1 MKKNGEH
8 KPIKKLLAANRS
20 EIAIRVFRSAH
31 EMGIRTVAIYSH
43 EDRYALHRLKA
54 DESYPVGKPGEPLR
68 AYLDIDGIIAVAKQC
83 GVDAIHP
90 GYGFLSE
97 NPDLARACVKAGI
110 AFVGPPAR
118 ILERLGDKIEA
129 RELAK
134 AAGVQ
139 VLSGGSKPIRD
150 LKEARALADKL
161 GYPVMLKAAKGG
173 GGRGMRVV
181 ASAKDLPDSLAQ
193 AQREALTA
201 FGSSDVFLE
210 KFVARARHLEVQL
223 LGDSHGNLVH
233 LYERDCSLQR
243 RHQKVVEISPAPNLP
258 EEVRDKLCNAA
269 LAIGRSVGYVSAGT
283 VEFLLDVDTNQ
294 VYFIEVNPRIQVEHT
309 VTEVTTGVDIV
320 KAQILVAQGATL
332 ADPGIYLPNQESVA
346 VRGYAFQCR
355 VTTEDPLNQ
364 FVPDYGRVTHYRSAG
379 GFGIRLDAGTAFS
392 GATITPY
399 YDSLLVK
406 VTAWA
411 RHFSDATRRMERC
424 LQEFRIRGVKT
435 NIPFLINLI
444 EHPAFIRGECT
455 TRFID
460 ETPQL
465 FQFPP
470 ARDRATKLLTYLGNV
485 IVNGHPV
492 VKNRPVPT
500 RRDSPVPP
508 CVDETVPPPPG
519 TRQRLLELGP
529 EKFCDWVLK
538 QKRLLLT
545 DTTFRDAHQSLLA
558 TRMRTYDMRE
568 IADAYARLAPEM
580 FSIEMWGGA
589 TFDTAMRFLSEC
601 PWQRLAEL
609 RQRIPNI
616 LFQMLLRASNAV
628 GYTSYPDNVVRAFCK
643 ESAAA
648 GIDLFRIFDSLNW
661 EPNLR
666 VAIDA
671 VRESNMLAEVA
682 ICYTGDI
689 TNPARSKYSLDYYV
703 KLAKRL
709 EAAGAHILAI
719 KDMAGLCK
727 PFAAEL
733 LVRTLKKEISIPI
746 HFHTHD
752 TSGVQAASILKA
764 SDAGVDIAD
773 AASGPMSGLSSQ
785 ANLDSLVE
793 SLRFTPRET
802 GLKPDNLRKLAS
814 YWEHVRELYA
824 AFETGQKASTSEVYV
839 YEMPGGQYTNLYAQ
853 AQALGVADRWPEV
866 CQMYAEVNQLF
877 GDIVKVTPSSKVVGD
892 MALFMVA
899 NNLTS
904 KDVLDS
910 NRELAFPESVTDLM
924 IGRLGQPPGGFPK
937 KLMQRVLRGQKPVKG
952 RPGQSMTPAD
962 FEKTAKNLSKT
973 LGNQPSHRDVLSYLL
988 YPRVYE
994 GFARHQ
1000 KEYSDT
1006 SVLPTPVFFYGLQPG
1021 EETAF
1026 EIEPG
1031 KTLIVKLVTIGEPH
1045 PDGKR
1050 TVFFELNG
1058 QPRDATVIDHSLESE
1073 IVKHPKADPSDPDQ
1087 IAAPMPGLIVN
1098 VAVQVGD
1105 QVAEGQKL
1113 LTLEAMKM
1121 EMTMYSPRNA
1131 RIAEVLVKPK
1141 TQMEAGDLLVR
1152 LE

>member
-1 MKKNGEH
+1 MV
-8 KPIKKLLAANRS
+8 ANRS

-31 EMGIRTVAIYSH
+31 EMGVRTVAIYAH

-68 AYLDIDGIIAVAKQC
+68 AYLDIDGIVSVAKQC

-97 NPDLARACVKAGI
+97 NPDFARACDKAGI

-139 VLSGGSKPIRD
+139 ILSGGIKPIKD
-150 LKEARALADKL
+150 VKEARALAAKL

-181 ASAKDLPDSLAQ
+181 HSDKELPDTLAQ

-223 LGDSHGNLVH
+223 LGDAHGNLVH

-243 RHQKVVEISPAPNLP
+243 RHQKVVEISPAPNLSK
-258 EEVRDKLCNAA
+258 EVRDKLCNAA
-269 LAIGRSVGYVSAGT
+269 LAIGNRVGYVSAGT
-283 VEFLLDVDTNQ
+283 VEFLYDVDSNEL
-294 VYFIEVNPRIQVEHT
+294 YFIEVNPRIQVEHT

-320 KAQILVAQGATL
+320 KSQICVAQGAKL
-332 ADPGIYLPNQESVA
+332 SDSGIDIPNQDSISI
-346 VRGYAFQCR
+346 RGYAMQCR
-355 VTTEDPLNQ
+355 VTTEDPLNN

-379 GFGIRLDAGTAFS
+379 GLGIRLDAGTAFS

-411 RHFSDATRRMERC
+411 RNFEDTTRRMERC
-424 LQEFRIRGVKT
+424 MREFRIRGVKT
-435 NIPFLINLI
+435 NIPFLVNVI
-444 EHPAFIRGECT
+444 EHPTFMRGECT

-470 ARDRATKLLTYLGNV
+470 SRDRATKLLTYLGT
-485 IVNGHPV
+485 IAVNGHPL
-492 VKNRPVPT
+492 VKNRPMPS
-500 RRDSPVPP
+500 RRDSPAPP
-508 CVDETVPPPPG
+508 VVDETLPPPPG
-519 TRQRLLELGP
+519 TRQLLQKLGP
-529 EKFCDWVLK
+529 DRFCEWILK

-568 IADAYARLAPEM
+568 ISDAYARLAPEM

-589 TFDTAMRFLSEC
+589 TFDTSMRFLNEC
-601 PWQRLAEL
+601 PWQRLVEL
-609 RQRIPNI
+609 RERIPNI
-616 LFQMLLRASNAV
+616 IFQMLLRASNAV

-671 VRESNMLAEVA
+671 VRESNMLCEVA

-689 TNPARSKYSLDYYV
+689 TNPKRTKYSLDYFV

-709 EAAGAHILAI
+709 EKAGAHILAI

-727 PFAAEL
+727 PFAAEI
-733 LVRTLKKEISIPI
+733 LVKALKQEIGIPI

-752 TSGVQAASILKA
+752 ASGIQAASLIKA
-764 SDAGVDIAD
+764 SGAGVDIVD
-773 AASGPMSGLSSQ
+773 AASGPMSGMSSQ
-785 ANLDSLVE
+785 ANLDALVE
-793 SLRFTPRET
+793 AMRFTPRET
-802 GLKPDNLRKLAS
+802 GLNPDNLRKLAS

-824 AFETGQKASTSEVYV
+824 AFESGQKSPTSEVYV
-839 YEMPGGQYTNLYAQ
+839 HEMPGGQYTNLYAQ
-853 AQALGVADRWPEV
+853 AQSIGIADRWIDV
-866 CQMYAEVNQLF
+866 CQMYAEVNFLF

-904 KDVLDS
+904 KDVLDPK
-910 NRELAFPESVTDLM
+910 RELAFPESVVDM
-924 IGRLGQPPGGFPK
+924 MMGRLGQPPGGFPK
-937 KLMQRVLRGQKPVKG
+937 KLMARVLRGKKPVKG
-952 RPGQSMTPAD
+952 RPGQSMPPAD
-962 FEKTAKNLSKT
+962 FNATKTKLKKM
-973 LGNQPSHRDVLSYLL
+973 LGREPSLRDVLSYLL
-988 YPRVYE
+988 YPRVFE
-994 GFARHQ
+994 DFARHQ

-1006 SVLPTPVFFYGLQPG
+1006 SVLPTPMFFYGLKPG

-1031 KTLIVKLVTIGEPH
+1031 KTLIIKLVAIGEPH
-1045 PDGKR
+1045 PDGNR
-1050 TVFFELNG
+1050 TVFFELHG
-1058 QPRDATVIDHSLESE
+1058 QPRDATVIDFSLESE
-1073 IVKHPKADPSDPDQ
+1073 IVKHPKADPSDADQ

-1098 VAVQVGD
+1098 VAVQPND
-1105 QVAEGQKL
+1105 QVAAGQKL

-1121 EMTMYSPRNA
+1121 EMTMYAPRKA
-1131 RIAEVLVKPK
+1131 RVAEVLVKPK
-1141 TQMEAGDLLVR
+1141 TQIEAGDLLVR

>member
-1 MKKNGEH
+1 
-8 KPIKKLLAANRS
+8 
-20 EIAIRVFRSAH
+20 
-31 EMGIRTVAIYSH
+31 MGIRTVSIYSH

-54 DESYPVGKPGEPLR
+54 DESYPVGTAGEPLR
-68 AYLDIDGIIAVAKQC
+68 AYLDIDRIVAVAKQC
-83 GVDAIHP
+83 GADAIHP

-97 NPDLARACVKAGI
+97 NPDFARACEKAGV
-110 AFVGPPAR
+110 AFIGPTPR

-139 VLSGGSKPIRD
+139 VLSGGTRPIRNA
-150 LKEARALADKL
+150 KEARALADKL

-181 ASAKDLPDSLAQ
+181 ASAKELPDTLAQ

-210 KFVARARHLEVQL
+210 KYVTRARHLEVQL
-223 LGDSHGNLVH
+223 LGDAHGNLVH

-243 RHQKVVEISPAPNLP
+243 RHQKVVEISPAPNLSAA
-258 EEVRDKLCNAA
+258 VRDKLCNAA

-283 VEFLLDVDTNQ
+283 VEFLLDVDTDEL
-294 VYFIEVNPRIQVEHT
+294 YFIEVNPRIQVEHT

-332 ADPGIYLPNQESVA
+332 ADPGIYLPNQESVV
-346 VRGYAFQCR
+346 VRGFAFQCR

-364 FVPDYGRVTHYRSAG
+364 FVPDYGRLTAYRSAG
-379 GFGIRLDAGTAFS
+379 GFGIRLDAGTAFT

-411 RHFSDATRRMERC
+411 RHFSDVTRRMERC
-424 LQEFRIRGVKT
+424 LQEFRVRGVKT

-444 EHPAFIRGECT
+444 DHPAFVRGECT

-465 FQFPP
+465 FQFHP
-470 ARDRATKLLTYLGNV
+470 ARDRATKLLTYLGDIV
-485 IVNGHPV
+485 VNGHPL
-492 VKNRPVPT
+492 VKNRPLPA
-500 RRDSPVPP
+500 RRDTPVPP
-508 CVDETVPPPPG
+508 SVDESVPPPRG
-519 TRQRLLELGP
+519 TRQRLQQLGP
-529 EKFCDWVLK
+529 EKFCDWILK

-558 TRMRTYDMRE
+558 TRMRSYDMRE
-568 IADAYARLAPEM
+568 VADAYARLAPEM

-589 TFDTAMRFLSEC
+589 TFDTALRFLNEC

-609 RQRIPNI
+609 RERIPNI

-628 GYTSYPDNVVRAFCK
+628 GYTSYPDNVVRAFVK
-643 ESAAA
+643 ESAAT
-648 GIDLFRIFDSLNW
+648 GIDLFRVFDSLNW

-671 VRESNMLAEVA
+671 VRESNMLCEVA

-689 TNPARSKYSLDYYV
+689 TNPSRTKYSLDYYV
-703 KLAKRL
+703 QFAKRL
-709 EAAGAHILAI
+709 EKAGAHILAI

-727 PFAAEL
+727 PFAADL
-733 LVRTLKKEISIPI
+733 LIRTLKKEIGIPI

-752 TSGVQAASILKA
+752 ISGVQSASLLQA
-764 SDAGVDIAD
+764 SEAGVDVVD

-793 SLRFTPRET
+793 ALRFTRRDT
-802 GLKPDNLRKLAS
+802 GLNPDNLRKLAT

-853 AQALGVADRWPEV
+853 AQSLGVADRWPEV
-866 CQMYAEVNQLF
+866 CRMYAEVNRLF

-899 NNLTS
+899 NNLTAN
-904 KDVLDS
+904 DVLETK
-910 NRELAFPESVTDLM
+910 RELAFPESVVDMML
-924 IGRLGQPPGGFPK
+924 GRLGQPPGGFPK
-937 KLMQRVLRGQKPVKG
+937 KLMDRVLRGQKPVKG
-952 RPGQSMTPAD
+952 RPGESMPSAD
-962 FEKTAKNLSKT
+962 FDGTAKKVKKL
-973 LGNQPSHRDVLSYLL
+973 LGHEPSHRDVLSYLL
-988 YPRVYE
+988 YPRVFE
-994 GFARHQ
+994 DFARHHR
-1000 KEYSDT
+1000 EYSDT
-1006 SVLPTPVFFYGLQPG
+1006 SVLPTPVFFYGLRPG

-1031 KTLIVKLVTIGEPH
+1031 KTLIIKLVTVGDPH
-1045 PDGKR
+1045 PDGHR

-1073 IVKHPKADPSDPDQ
+1073 IVKHPKADASDPDQ

-1098 VAVQVGD
+1098 VAVQNGD

-1121 EMTMYSPRNA
+1121 EMTMYSPRTA
-1131 RIAEVLVKPK
+1131 RIADVLVKPK
-1141 TQMEAGDLLVR
+1141 TQIEAGDLLVR